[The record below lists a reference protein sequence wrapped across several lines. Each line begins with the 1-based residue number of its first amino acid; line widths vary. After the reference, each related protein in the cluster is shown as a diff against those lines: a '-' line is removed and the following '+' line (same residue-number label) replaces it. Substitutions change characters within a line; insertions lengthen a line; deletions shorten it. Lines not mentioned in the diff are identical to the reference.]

1 MGILNSKKLEE
12 AKKIIRS
19 HTAKDLQDWI
29 DSYHERIALAE
40 QEDSILQPAVIKP
53 SMSTAK
59 LNGSPQ
65 SAAKA
70 KDTTIRKPSAKA
82 PQPRSSDGKFASAKK
97 TTRKATA
104 FA

>member
-29 DSYHERIALAE
+29 DSYNERIALAE
-40 QEDSILQPAVIKP
+40 QADSILQPAVIKP
-53 SMSTAK
+53 RMSTAK
-59 LNGSPQ
+59 LNGAPQ
-65 SAAKA
+65 SAPKA
-70 KDTTIRKPSAKA
+70 KGIPIKKMNAKA
-82 PQPRSSDGKFASAKK
+82 PQPRSSDGRFASAKK
-97 TTRKATA
+97 TTKREAA

>member
-1 MGILNSKKLEE
+1 MIDYSKLVTD

-29 DSYHERIALAE
+29 NSYNERIALAE

-53 SMSTAK
+53 RMSTAK
-59 LNGSPQ
+59 LNGAPQ

-70 KDTTIRKPSAKA
+70 KGATIKKISAKA
-82 PQPRSSDGKFASAKK
+82 PQPRSSDGKFANAKK
-97 TTRKATA
+97 TTRRTAA